1 MKTLLE
7 YLSEQTLPQIYMDMD
22 GVLVDFEK
30 RVSEIMKQRD
40 GQTFDD
46 WLKMPSDD
54 QWAIVKQDKNF
65 WEKLAMPDE
74 AKKLPPSAEPME
86 RRKRPRLQET

>member
-7 YLSEQTLPQIYMDMD
+7 YLSEQTLPQIYMDMV

-40 GQTFDD
+40 GQ
-46 WLKMPSDD
+46 
-54 QWAIVKQDKNF
+54 
-65 WEKLAMPDE
+65 
-74 AKKLPPSAEPME
+74 
-86 RRKRPRLQET
+86 

>member
-46 WLKMPSDD
+46 REL
-54 QWAIVKQDKNF
+54 
-65 WEKLAMPDE
+65 
-74 AKKLPPSAEPME
+74 
-86 RRKRPRLQET
+86 